1 MSPIYWH
8 RNKQVGSCMGQLEYL
23 ETDTCVYKDLLQ
35 GFSGNANRWG
45 KGELFNSKWYE
56 NWVDDLKAST

>member
-1 MSPIYWH
+1 MA
-8 RNKQVGSCMGQLEYL
+8 QLEYL

-45 KGELFNSKWYE
+45 KGELFNSKCYE
-56 NWVDDLKAST
+56 N